1 MSKFSSWLGGG
12 SKNKAAQKQQ
22 TAQAAKNAQAAQKA
36 QNAANAQAA
45 TGYAAAQYASAQQTI
60 AQQQAQAAI
69 QAQAASAQKAFAA
82 SQAALAK
89 SLEKRPTKR
98 IPNARDADVMAA
110 GRRTRAA
117 GRKRRGR
124 QSTILTDQLNKTS
137 GSGSKLGG

>member
-22 TAQAAKNAQAAQKA
+22 AAQQAQNAANAQAA

-124 QSTILTDQLNKTS
+124 QSTILTDQLNQTS